1 MELLAKN
8 VLLWYTVYLL
18 TELCCAWQVKGDR
31 EIPTYNHLPEYDI
44 IPIFLVVLFGL
55 SNGYLGSVAMVTAP
69 QQVRED
75 EKETASTIMAFFLSG
90 GLFSGG
96 VLSFLWTFVVNPS

>member
-1 MELLAKN
+1 M
-8 VLLWYTVYLL
+8 
-18 TELCCAWQVKGDR
+18 KGER
-31 EIPTYNHLPEYDI
+31 EIPTYSHHPEYDI
-44 IPIFLVVLFGL
+44 IPILLVTLFGL

-69 QQVRED
+69 QHVRED

-96 VLSFLWTFVVNPS
+96 VLSFLWTFLVNPS

>member
-1 MELLAKN
+1 MALWCLL
-8 VLLWYTVYLL
+8 
-18 TELCCAWQVKGDR
+18 QVKGER
-31 EIPTYNHLPEYDI
+31 EIPTYSHHPEYDI
-44 IPIFLVVLFGL
+44 IPILLVTLFGL

-69 QQVRED
+69 QHVRED